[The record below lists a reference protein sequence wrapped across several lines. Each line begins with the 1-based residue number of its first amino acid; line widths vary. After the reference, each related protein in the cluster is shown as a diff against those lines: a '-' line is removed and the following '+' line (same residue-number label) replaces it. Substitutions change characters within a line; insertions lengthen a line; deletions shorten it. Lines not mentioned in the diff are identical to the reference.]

1 MDISETKISGKPS
14 SKLSELINKL
24 KMKRNGFY
32 KIIFVNLQQLKEC
45 NIEELQET
53 QRVAGCNV
61 ICLSETWHRPHN
73 WPGGQQE
80 ERQHLAKLHNAL
92 NANTEGRNWF
102 IHDIPC
108 TCIGKINY
116 DAIFGRHG
124 MVIFCHPD
132 LICEQRDV
140 VMPTLNMQIDHR
152 QAAVVLKT
160 KDNKHECHLISCHL
174 RTGDGTGDLDGGLKR
189 LQLRATIDH
198 LLKAPSDAILVAG
211 GDFNIHPT
219 KPFMGELIF
228 QRYKDAVEKEK
239 EAEEER
245 KSEMCNQGVPLKDM
259 SKDEF
264 NSYKRLTQKRYED
277 NLKANDYQKYV
288 ARKNNNVNSSRIAK
302 KRTWDRKN
310 DVQSDAEEE
319 SDDEE
324 ESDAEEESDDEEEPE
339 VRESTRERRE
349 RLATDPN
356 YDHHNDPDNVWG
368 MYSSDSDNVER
379 DETIY
384 AFGHQSQGWKGGC
397 YPSSNKGLHIPSRP
411 P

>member
-1 MDISETKISGKPS
+1 
-14 SKLSELINKL
+14 
-24 KMKRNGFY
+24 MKRNGFY

-228 QRYKDAVEKEK
+228 QVNRIPGLSIESFNRLWVNARSRPWTHLHNGNPGNMLDHALIKTPKGIACDVELLGPD
-239 EAEEER
+239 
-245 KSEMCNQGVPLKDM
+245 QITTDHP
-259 SKDEF
+259 
-264 NSYKRLTQKRYED
+264 RLFLS
-277 NLKANDYQKYV
+277 NPKYV
-288 ARKNNNVNSSRIAK
+288 NLV
-302 KRTWDRKN
+302 
-310 DVQSDAEEE
+310 V
-319 SDDEE
+319 
-324 ESDAEEESDDEEEPE
+324 
-339 VRESTRERRE
+339 
-349 RLATDPN
+349 
-356 YDHHNDPDNVWG
+356 
-368 MYSSDSDNVER
+368 
-379 DETIY
+379 
-384 AFGHQSQGWKGGC
+384 GGFQ
-397 YPSSNKGLHIPSRP
+397 
-411 P
+411 